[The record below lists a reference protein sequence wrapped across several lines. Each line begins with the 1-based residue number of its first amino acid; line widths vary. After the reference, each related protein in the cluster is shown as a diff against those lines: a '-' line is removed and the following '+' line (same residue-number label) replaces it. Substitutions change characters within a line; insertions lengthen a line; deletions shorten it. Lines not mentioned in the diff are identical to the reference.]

1 MTPSFPTRRS
11 SDRSMAGAGNLTKGG
26 AGTLTL
32 SGTNSYTGAT
42 NVGGGTLALDFA
54 AASAP
59 TANII
64 DGSSTLYM
72 SGGTLSLAGAAGEAN
87 VQTFNGL
94 NITAGNSNITGTSAA
109 GGSMTV
115 NLGAINRTG
124 GLINF
129 NLPAAGNITTSNAGL
144 GGWATVNGTDYAKVV
159 GGNIVAFAEEI
170 GRAHV

>member
-94 NITAGNSNITGTSAA
+94 NITAGNSNRSEEHTSGTPVTNAHLVCRLLLEKKKYTTQRTS
-109 GGSMTV
+109 TH
-115 NLGAINRTG
+115 INT
-124 GLINF
+124 N
-129 NLPAAGNITTSNAGL
+129 
-144 GGWATVNGTDYAKVV
+144 
-159 GGNIVAFAEEI
+159 
-170 GRAHV
+170 

>member
-1 MTPSFPTRRS
+1 
-11 SDRSMAGAGNLTKGG
+11 MA
-26 AGTLTL
+26 
-32 SGTNSYTGAT
+32 
-42 NVGGGTLALDFA
+42 
-54 AASAP
+54 
-59 TANII
+59 
-64 DGSSTLYM
+64 
-72 SGGTLSLAGAAGEAN
+72 GGTLSLAGAAGEAN

-144 GGWATVNGTDYAKVV
+144 GGWATVNGTDYRSEEHTSELQSLMRNSYADFCLKTNT
-159 GGNIVAFAEEI
+159 NIQTNN
-170 GRAHV
+170 RTN

>member
-1 MTPSFPTRRS
+1 MLTVNAATDS
-11 SDRSMAGAGNLTKGG
+11 SYAGSIAGAGNLTKVG

-94 NITAGNSNITGTSAA
+94 NITAGNRSEEQTSELQ
-109 GGSMTV
+109 SLMRNSYDV
-115 NLGAINRTG
+115 FCLQ
-124 GLINF
+124 
-129 NLPAAGNITTSNAGL
+129 
-144 GGWATVNGTDYAKVV
+144 KKK
-159 GGNIVAFAEEI
+159 
-170 GRAHV
+170 